1 MISTPYALGFERGVR
16 WNDPALAIDW
26 PIEPAVISARDA
38 AYPLLDAS
46 TADRL
51 P

>member
-1 MISTPYALGFERGVR
+1 MMSVRYAAGFGRGIR

-26 PIEPAVISARDA
+26 PLEPKYITDRDA
-38 AYPLLDAS
+38 AYPLLDPAP
-46 TADRL
+46 A